1 MIERKQVMNKKDL
14 TDLSIAEDVA
24 EKVIILHGKDIE
36 SHKTKLSAM
45 QTELDAAKGQLTEAS
60 TTIEGFKKLDVDA
73 IKAAADDYK
82 AKFEQA
88 QADNTKQLAGLRFDH
103 ALESALA
110 TAKAK
115 NPKAVQALLNRET
128 LKFNDADGSI
138 VGLSEQLETIKKD
151 NDYLFSDGKEPPR
164 IVAGGN
170 NQNVLGNALMD
181 AARRGAKLSEPK

>member
-1 MIERKQVMNKKDL
+1 MKREDLKKLELTDEIIDKVMN
-14 TDLSIAEDVA
+14 
-24 EKVIILHGKDIE
+24 LHGADIE
-36 SHKTKLSAM
+36 SRKTRLAAM
-45 QTELDAAKGQLTEAS
+45 QTELDAANGQLTEAS
-60 TTIEGFKKLDVDA
+60 IAIEGFKKMDVDS

-82 AKFEQA
+82 TKFEQA
-88 QADNTKQLAGLRFDH
+88 QADNTKQLAGLRFNH

-110 TAKAK
+110 AAKAK
-115 NPKAVQALLNRET
+115 NPKAVQALLNREA

-170 NQNVLGNALMD
+170 NQNVLGNAFID